1 MMSLKIRVYSD
12 FVCPFCFIAKKPLME
27 AVNGK
32 DVEIEWMPFEL
43 RPEPVE
49 PLSPNSDYIQQAWH
63 QSVKPLSAR
72 FGVNMELP
80 DIDPVPRTHFAHEG
94 YQYAKEQGKAL
105 EYVHAVFSAYWQE
118 GKNIGDIAVLAEA
131 AEKIGLNK
139 EEFQEALETRR
150 FKDAHQQALKH
161 AYEEAQITAVPTFVI
176 GNRMLRGLHT
186 KEMLEKIILEQA
198 QSEEEAI
205 GTSCKIDGC

>member
-1 MMSLKIRVYSD
+1 MSLKIRVYSD
-12 FVCPFCFIAKKPLME
+12 FVCPFCYIGEKPLME
-27 AVNGK
+27 AIQGK

-105 EYVHAVFSAYWQE
+105 EYVRAVFSAYWQE
-118 GKNIGDIAVLAEA
+118 GKDISDIAVLTEA

-150 FKDAHQQALKH
+150 FKDAHQQALQH

-205 GTSCKIDGC
+205 GTSCEIDGC

>member
-1 MMSLKIRVYSD
+1 MSLKIRVYSD
-12 FVCPFCFIAKKPLME
+12 FVCPFCYIGEKPLME
-27 AVNGK
+27 AIQGK

-63 QSVKPLSAR
+63 QSVKPLSTR

-94 YQYAKEQGKAL
+94 YQYAKEHGKAL
-105 EYVHAVFSAYWQE
+105 EYVRAVFSAYWQK
-118 GKNIGDIAVLAEA
+118 GKDISDIAVLAEA

-150 FKDAHQQALKH
+150 FKDAHQQALQH

-205 GTSCKIDGC
+205 GTSCEIDGC